1 MRRWHELTSAEIR
14 YALRATSNW
23 PQTIRPLNLEAAGHY
38 TDVVGDRPVPDDLND
53 YEWLQAQAE
62 NGGRMS

>member
-1 MRRWHELTSAEIR
+1 MRRELTGAEIR
-14 YALRATSNW
+14 RVIRQRSNW
-23 PQTIRPLNLEAAGHY
+23 PETIRPLNLEAVGHF
-38 TDVVGDRPVPDDLND
+38 TDVVGERPVPDDLND